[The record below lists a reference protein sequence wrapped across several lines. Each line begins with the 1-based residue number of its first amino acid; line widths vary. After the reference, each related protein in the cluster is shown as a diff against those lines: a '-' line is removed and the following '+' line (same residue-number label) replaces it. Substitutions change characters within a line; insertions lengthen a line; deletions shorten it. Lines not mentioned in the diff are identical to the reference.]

1 MKGNKTA
8 WEDEADESGLSS
20 IRKNHAPVYGPTGG
34 EFSSPSSE
42 AFNRGGFRGFG
53 EVGPQSFLPNGEYI
67 SYKDIDLPKGLTNL
81 LGIGGSSGK
90 RGAEKN
96 NFGESALEIDLTKP
110 WDGTGSQTPYPS
122 PLANDPAARKLHPF
136 QSGYMTDSPNTL
148 DFFDTNIGKGEAGQ
162 FYKRNKSFIDPIA
175 KGILTTLFLG
185 PAAGLST
192 GARGIHDAF
201 VKGSTPGS
209 GKYDSRIDAWT
220 TPGFDRYAA
229 SPWAIY
235 GPKVVSAFT
244 GR

>member
-1 MKGNKTA
+1 VQGNKLA
-8 WEDEADESGLSS
+8 WEKEARETGIDLLGRNRAPLGGASGW
-20 IRKNHAPVYGPTGG
+20 G
-34 EFSSPSSE
+34 EDLGNE
-42 AFNRGGFRGFG
+42 AFNRGGFRDFG
-53 EVGPQSFLPNGEYI
+53 DVGSPATLPNGEPI
-67 SYKDIDLPKGLTNL
+67 SYKDINLPEGISNL
-81 LGIGGSSGK
+81 LGIGGNKGK
-90 RGAEKN
+90 QGTEKN

-148 DFFDTNIGKGEAGQ
+148 DFFDTNMGKGEAGQ

-192 GARGIHDAF
+192 GARGIHDAL
-201 VKGSTPGS
+201 VKGSTGGS

-220 TPGFDRYAA
+220 PSGFDRYAA

-235 GPKVVSAFT
+235 GPKVVSAFK
-244 GR
+244 GL